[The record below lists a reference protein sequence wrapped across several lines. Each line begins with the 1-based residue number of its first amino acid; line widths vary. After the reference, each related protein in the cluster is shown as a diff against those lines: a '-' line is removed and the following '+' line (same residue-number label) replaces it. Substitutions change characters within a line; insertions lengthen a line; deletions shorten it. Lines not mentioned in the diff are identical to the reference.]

1 MIEHGAGRALVLVP
15 GLPGPWHYAAPA
27 MHALSAHFRVLT
39 LSLGRECT
47 IEADVA
53 RILDGL
59 NERHLERAVICGIS
73 LGGLVALR
81 FAATYPQRTA
91 ALVLVS
97 APGPG
102 ATLRPHHRFYARWPW
117 VCGPLFVLETP
128 FRLWRETRWLRITTL
143 VAAAL
148 RAPVSFKKIARRAQL
163 IESTDI
169 AGDCRRV
176 VSPTLVVTGEPHL
189 DNVVPVESTT
199 EYLRAIPGARH
210 VVLKSTGHIGSITQP
225 GIFADTIA
233 AFAGGA
239 VQARRHDDAERV
251 AARTARTDVA

>member
-1 MIEHGAGRALVLVP
+1 
-15 GLPGPWHYAAPA
+15 
-27 MHALSAHFRVLT
+27 
-39 LSLGRECT
+39 
-47 IEADVA
+47 
-53 RILDGL
+53 L

-102 ATLRPHHRFYARWPW
+102 ATLRPHHRFYTRWPW
-117 VCGPLFVLETP
+117 VSGPLFVLETP
-128 FRLWRETRWLRITTL
+128 FRLWRETSWLRITTL
-143 VAAAL
+143 AAAAL
-148 RAPVSFKKIARRAQL
+148 RAPVSFAKIARRAQL

-189 DNVVPVESTT
+189 DGVVPVESTV

-210 VVLKSTGHIGSITQP
+210 VVLKGTGHVGSVTQS
-225 GIFADTIA
+225 GVFADAIT
-233 AFAGGA
+233 AFVDGA
-239 VQARRHDDAERV
+239 FQARRHDDAERV
-251 AARTARTDVA
+251 EPHTARTDVA